1 MRQIAPSD
9 VTGLAALNPGYVRAA
24 DRLAGLPPDQQ
35 LSSLM
40 QTPGITPQT
49 AMLIMK
55 ANLLRDMLRGQPNQ
69 APDPNN
75 VAQDTDA
82 KLQQAQAQANQQ
94 NTGIAA
100 VEQPLFGQGFKAGG
114 IIAFADG
121 NQVKANDPNAADPAT
136 FPQGDPD
143 PDAAKAAVENV
154 FLRQLGNPYLASNQK
169 ANTSS
174 SDTPPP
180 KTESTKDTAPKV
192 DDAVVGQ
199 LLSDALKGINV
210 RAGAG
215 GGGGISPFVKGEL
228 QKDATRREEQYATL
242 RANQDALTPKDRKEY
257 EAEYL
262 KKAQDNGMNEA
273 EAERLLALAPEEKYL
288 DQELAKVPGRAYI
301 AAGKAQLDDLYAHPL
316 PGSGLQNA
324 LRGSIVSAAGQSDY
338 QTKTTKDLMAA
349 KQELATATFTLKD
362 AIYKN
367 KMGIIDKG
375 DSRFSDAVK
384 EFVAATNRVDQVIA
398 QGERA
403 DAMLASH
410 EASVKQSN
418 MMDKVYGSNPALIYQ
433 SALDG
438 LVRQRAAAQAAHAPL
453 EKIAAL
459 DEAIKQTQ
467 DLMAGA
473 VNRSPKIVEANI
485 REQNR
490 MQIAQIAQRVRLE
503 INTLNDKQLRDLEHQ
518 IPAKIGQEDDGLEL
532 MRADLHNRI
541 QQRLAQLQ
549 AGGQAALSGTGG
561 GGDSAPVQDVRD
573 WSTLKPIST
582 PAPQ

>member
-55 ANLLRDMLRGQPNQ
+55 ANLLRDILRGQPNQ

-114 IIAFADG
+114 IIAFAG
-121 NQVKANDPNAADPAT
+121 GEEVKANDPNAADPAT
-136 FPQGDPD
+136 FPQGNPE
-143 PDAAKAAVENV
+143 PNSDASRAAVENV
-154 FLRQLGNPYLASNQK
+154 FLRQLGNPYLASSQRDENPEPVVK
-169 ANTSS
+169 S
-174 SDTPPP
+174 
-180 KTESTKDTAPKV
+180 EKDAAPKV
-192 DDAVVGQ
+192 NDAEVGQ
-199 LLSDALKGINV
+199 LLFDALKGINV
-210 RAGAG
+210 RAGGG
-215 GGGGISPFVKGEL
+215 GGGGIDPFTKGQLEIN
-228 QKDATRREEQYATL
+228 ARRAQEQYETL
-242 RANQDALTPKDRKEY
+242 RAAQDKLTPKDRSEY
-257 EAEYL
+257 EAEYY
-262 KKAQDNGMNEA
+262 KKAKENGMNEP
-273 EAERLLALAPEEKYL
+273 EAERLLALAPQAKYL
-288 DQELAKVPGRAYI
+288 DEELAKIPARSYI

-338 QTKTTKDLMAA
+338 QTKNTKAIMDA
-349 KQELATATFTLKD
+349 KQELATATYTLKD
-362 AIYKN
+362 AVYKN

-375 DSRFSDAVK
+375 DTAYENAIK
-384 EFVAATNRVDQVIA
+384 EFVAASNRVDQVVA
-398 QGERA
+398 AAERTNTQ
-403 DAMLASH
+403 LAAH
-410 EASVKQSN
+410 EASVKQSS
-418 MMDKVYGSNPALIYQ
+418 MMDRVYGSNPALIYQ
-433 SALDG
+433 PALDG
-438 LVRQRAAAQAAHAPL
+438 LVRQRAAAQAAHAPP

-473 VNRSPKIVEANI
+473 VNRTPKIVEANL
-485 REQNR
+485 REESR
-490 MQIAQIAQRVRLE
+490 RKIADIALKVKLE

-518 IPAKIGQEDDGLEL
+518 IPAKIGEGDDGLEL
-532 MRADLHNRI
+532 MRADLRNRI
-541 QQRLAQLQ
+541 QQRLAELQ
-549 AGGQAALSGTGG
+549 AGGQAALGG
-561 GGDSAPVQDVRD
+561 GS
-573 WSTLKPIST
+573 ST
-582 PAPQ
+582 PAQGTVDFSALKPQ